1 MGPLKLQWFKLLPSN
16 QELNYRASALL
27 AIAVSPFTC
36 QELIGPNKEIF
47 TDGRRGGDA

>member
-16 QELNYRASALL
+16 KKLNYSASALL

-36 QELIGPNKEIF
+36 QELMGSNKESF
-47 TDGRRGGDA
+47 TDGRRGGHA